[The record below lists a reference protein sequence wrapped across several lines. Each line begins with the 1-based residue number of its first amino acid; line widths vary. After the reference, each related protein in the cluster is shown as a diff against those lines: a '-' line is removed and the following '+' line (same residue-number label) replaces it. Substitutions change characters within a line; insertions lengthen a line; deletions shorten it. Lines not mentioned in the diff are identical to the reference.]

1 MTEKKKTPAIL
12 STHHELMMV
21 SGTKHL
27 YDAAADNSKTI
38 TMVATDPKLR
48 LRWTPELHERFVIA
62 VAQLGG
68 SESKFFSHTKTWIFI
83 VCFHTTMSSIH
94 IAMD

>member
-12 STHHELMMV
+12 STHHELMV
-21 SGTKHL
+21 LSGTKHL

-48 LRWTPELHERFVIA
+48 LRWTPELHQRFQDA
-62 VAQLGG
+62 VAELGG
-68 SESKFFSHTKTWIFI
+68 PDSKLFPL
-83 VCFHTTMSSIH
+83 SSF
-94 IAMD
+94 